1 MWQEFLL
8 LFHRGR
14 KFMKLGFAR
23 WEFKSKPQETLA
35 FSQQRPGSGQ
45 SLPLQTWSKALASW
59 GGSEMRGGLVNS

>member
-14 KFMKLGFAR
+14 K